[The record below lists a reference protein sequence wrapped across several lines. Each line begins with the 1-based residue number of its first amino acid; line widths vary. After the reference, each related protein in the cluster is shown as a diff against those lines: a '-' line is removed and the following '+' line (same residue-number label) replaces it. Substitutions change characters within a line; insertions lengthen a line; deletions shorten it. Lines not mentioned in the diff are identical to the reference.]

1 MAKGIRAKSLRRYR
15 TAKRHVINELVELP
29 LVKEAN
35 RKVRLLQC
43 GIDITP
49 EIKPNKF
56 LEPDNPDAVFPQRV
70 VKPAIDLRS
79 EALPYSGMLCVYMT
93 LYLGLAGMYNRR
105 KFSPEEI
112 RESQYLSVVQGHL
125 LPPQGEIAMSIDEAP
140 VSISSTAREGNY
152 KRGKAHAHAAKK
164 LKSIKK
170 RK

>member
-79 EALPYSGMLCVYMT
+79 EALPYSG
-93 LYLGLAGMYNRR
+93 LAGMYNRR